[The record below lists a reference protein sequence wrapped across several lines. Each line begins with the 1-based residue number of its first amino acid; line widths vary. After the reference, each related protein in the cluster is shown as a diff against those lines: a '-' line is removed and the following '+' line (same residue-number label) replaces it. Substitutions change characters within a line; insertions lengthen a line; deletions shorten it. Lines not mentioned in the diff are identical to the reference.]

1 MKPCL
6 YYSVYYRKKKRK
18 KDAVFQMSPNILN
31 FSLTINCNCQQLANA
46 QIIVNIRLMIK
57 YKTLLKKNYTKYT
70 N

>member
-1 MKPCL
+1 
-6 YYSVYYRKKKRK
+6 
-18 KDAVFQMSPNILN
+18 MSPNILD